1 MSKTIE
7 FVGENI
13 KDIKISIEGYK
24 RLKTFYLSQENYEDC
39 VIMSLEQNIKY
50 LENKLSVWEQIKTE
64 LEAWEVV
71 KDKIS
76 ITVYYDNEQ
85 DYEEDINSHNAICLN
100 SNLRLQNSNNEE
112 EWFVPLTDEES
123 KKFKKALEEENVKNK
138 R

>member
-1 MSKTIE
+1 MTKLEFIDKYIE
-7 FVGENI
+7 L
-13 KDIKISIEGYK
+13 
-24 RLKTFYLSQENYEDC
+24 LKTKIESSKESARIYYANDDYEFGKMEEENRVGYEEE
-39 VIMSLEQNIKY
+39 LEMFQ
-50 LENKLSVWEQIKTE
+50 QIKQD

-85 DYEEDINSHNAICLN
+85 DYEEDVNSHNAICLN
-100 SNLRLQNSNNEE
+100 SNLRLQNANNEE

-123 KKFKKALEEENVKNK
+123 KNFKKVLEKENVKNK

>member
-71 KDKIS
+71 KKFIVDS
-76 ITVYYDNEQ
+76 NGVYLLRLNSDDDYDNEYYQ
-85 DYEEDINSHNAICLN
+85 TL
-100 SNLRLQNSNNEE
+100 
-112 EWFVPLTDEES
+112 
-123 KKFKKALEEENVKNK
+123 KKAMEVE
-138 R
+138 

>member
-64 LEAWEVV
+64 LEAWEVM

-100 SNLRLQNSNNEE
+100 SNLKLQNSNNEE

-123 KKFKKALEEENVKNK
+123 EKFKKALEEENVKDK

>member
-1 MSKTIE
+1 MNSLEFIKQNIFELKNHIE
-7 FVGENI
+7 HLE
-13 KDIKISIEGYK
+13 IKIIEDKKYPSFVK
-24 RLKTFYLSQENYEDC
+24 CHKERIEELKPIL
-39 VIMSLEQNIKY
+39 NI
-50 LENKLSVWEQIKTE
+50 LQQIKAE

-100 SNLRLQNSNNEE
+100 SKLKLQNSNNEE

-123 KKFKKALEEENVKNK
+123 EKFKKALEKENVKDK

>member
-1 MSKTIE
+1 M
-7 FVGENI
+7 N
-13 KDIKISIEGYK
+13 
-24 RLKTFYLSQENYEDC
+24 
-39 VIMSLEQNIKY
+39 SLEWINGQIEECKQSIQQSEIRIDEDKKY
-50 LENKLSVWEQIKTE
+50 PSFVKCHKERIEELKPILNNLQQIKQD

-100 SNLRLQNSNNEE
+100 SNLKLQNSNNEE

-123 KKFKKALEEENVKNK
+123 KKFKKALEVE
-138 R
+138 